1 MKKIWLL
8 LFISS
13 NTYATELTL
22 NKQYPTYKIEYNPK
36 TYNIK
41 ILSKKNATKE
51 CDKEAKSPETK
62 VLIERQLKN
71 RDKKIIINFSCPN

>member
-8 LFISS
+8 IFISS
-13 NTYATELTL
+13 STHATELTL
-22 NKQYPTYKIEYNPK
+22 NKQYPTYKIEYDPK

-51 CDKEAKSPETK
+51 CDKEAKSESTK
-62 VLIERQLKN
+62 KLIERQLKN
-71 RDKKIIINFSCPN
+71 RNKKISLTFRCMN